1 VSEVYQYAVTFDSR
15 ATSTPADLLINSWIL
30 NGWRVVSMVGNGTAN
45 DVVVVFEAVSGDALN
60 AWSELRKRAIGG
72 N

>member
-1 VSEVYQYAVTFDSR
+1 MSEVCQYTVTFDSR
-15 ATSTPADLLINSWIL
+15 MTNTPVDLLINSWIL
-30 NGWRVVSMVGNGTAN
+30 NGWRVISMVGSGTAN

>member
-1 VSEVYQYAVTFDSR
+1 MSEVYQYAVTFDSR
-15 ATSTPADLLINSWIL
+15 TTNTRVDLLINSWIL